1 VIGFY
6 DALLARLRDMPDI
19 EAAGASDRLPL
30 GDVPP
35 STDIRLEGDAAPE
48 PGLEPRAEYSTVT
61 PGWFAAAG
69 VRVLRGR
76 AFTDADSATAPRV
89 VVINEALAHAYSAGR
104 DPLGRRLALSNESL
118 RFLAR
123 DRPPVVDFASAYRDV
138 IGVVADVRSAL
149 DAQARPAVY
158 VPLAQRPER
167 QMSVTVR
174 AAVPAATLVETV
186 RLAVRELDPLQSI
199 GRARTLD
206 EVVAAEAGDARF
218 RAQLTGVLAAIA
230 LALAAIGVYG
240 VVSHGVA
247 RRTREIG
254 LRIALGATTADVVRL
269 SARDGL
275 RPALLGT
282 AAGLPGALLAASAIR
297 SLLFGVPPFD
307 VATFAAAMTLL
318 LGASAVASWL
328 PARRAMRIDPSE
340 ALRTE

>member
-1 VIGFY
+1 
-6 DALLARLRDMPDI
+6 
-19 EAAGASDRLPL
+19 
-30 GDVPP
+30 
-35 STDIRLEGDAAPE
+35 
-48 PGLEPRAEYSTVT
+48 
-61 PGWFAAAG
+61 
-69 VRVLRGR
+69 
-76 AFTDADSATAPRV
+76 
-89 VVINEALAHAYSAGR
+89 
-104 DPLGRRLALSNESL
+104 
-118 RFLAR
+118 
-123 DRPPVVDFASAYRDV
+123 
-138 IGVVADVRSAL
+138 
-149 DAQARPAVY
+149 VY

-174 AAVPAATLVETV
+174 AAGPAATLVETV

-297 SLLFGVPPFD
+297 GLLFGVPPFD